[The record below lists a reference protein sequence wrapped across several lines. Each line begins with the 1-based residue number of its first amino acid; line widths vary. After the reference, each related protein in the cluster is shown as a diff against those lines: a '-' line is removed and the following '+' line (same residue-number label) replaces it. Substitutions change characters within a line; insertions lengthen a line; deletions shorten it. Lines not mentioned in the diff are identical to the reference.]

1 MAKAIRRYRELDG
14 DKWLVA
20 PLVEFAPIGQDVIH
34 HWFANGL
41 FQKLV
46 HDDPLVMPAYQALR
60 LGEHLAG
67 MREPEVALHMIHHHV
82 VEPEHRHVQLRDD
95 QVLVI
100 TRIAEKR
107 GTLVVPRQVEAR
119 DSTRGDRSSTRDFY
133 HEKLDALA
141 CRTLI
146 VEMRRSSGAGSIHA
160 VELEQRVPEVL
171 DGFRIYLPFQTRS
184 RVERHVVIEKLTEER
199 HPRRERGVVRIVDVQ
214 RRVE

>member
-41 FQKLV
+41 FQELV
-46 HDDPLVMPAYQALR
+46 HDDPLVIPAYQALR

-67 MREPEVALHMIHHHV
+67 MREPEVALHVIHHGV

-100 TRIAEKR
+100 SRIAEKR
-107 GTLVVPRQVEAR
+107 GTLVVPWQVEAR
-119 DSTRGDRSSTRDFY
+119 ESTRGDCRWTRDAS
-133 HEKLDALA
+133 HHKLDALA
-141 CRTLI
+141 SHTLI
-146 VEMRRSSGAGSIHA
+146 VEVRLSSVPGSIHA
-160 VELEQRVPEVL
+160 VEFEQRVSEVL
-171 DGFRIYLPFQTRS
+171 NGFRICLPFQARS
-184 RVERHVVIEKLTEER
+184 RIKRNVVVEKLTEER
-199 HPRRERGVVRIVDVQ
+199 HARRERGVVRVSDV
-214 RRVE
+214 